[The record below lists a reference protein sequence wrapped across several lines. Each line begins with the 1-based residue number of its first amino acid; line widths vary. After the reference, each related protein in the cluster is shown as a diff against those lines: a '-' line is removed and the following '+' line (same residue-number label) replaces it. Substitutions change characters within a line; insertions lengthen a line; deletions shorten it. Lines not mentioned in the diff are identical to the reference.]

1 MGYVVPFINGKG
13 GTGKSVLA
21 RAYAVEAAR
30 AGASV
35 LIADLDDVQRT
46 SKHWADHRKL
56 NGLKPEIKVEV
67 ATPRRA
73 YDMADRSDVLVIDT
87 PGWTD
92 RETLKMASWSTFC
105 VIPSR
110 ANRMDDL
117 AETVRLLHAL
127 KAHGIQDWRFGV
139 ALNALRAATA
149 KEDES
154 DARAWLAEAG
164 FKALPGFVR
173 DLKAYEI
180 ALLEGKAIT
189 ESAEKDLNDEA
200 FVLVNGIAG
209 AVLEAGRTLIREAQ
223 AKTKEQER
231 DRGGRGR

>member
-1 MGYVVPFINGKG
+1 MGYVVPFMNNKG
-13 GTGKSVLA
+13 GVGKSVLA
-21 RAYAVEAAR
+21 RAYAVEAAK

-46 SKHWADHRKL
+46 SKRWADHRKV
-56 NGLKPEIKVEV
+56 NGLQPAIRAEV
-67 ATPRRA
+67 ATPRLA
-73 YDMADRSDVLVIDT
+73 YDMADRAEVLVIDA

-92 RETLKMASWSTFC
+92 RETLKMAGWSTFC

-117 AETVRLLHAL
+117 SETVRLLHAL
-127 KAHGIQDWRFGV
+127 KAQGIEDWRFGV

-149 KEDES
+149 EQDDG
-154 DARAWLAEAG
+154 DARAYLAEVG

-173 DLKAYEI
+173 DLKEYEI

-189 ESAEKDLNDEA
+189 ETGRKDLNDEA
-200 FVLVNGIAG
+200 FVLVDGIAG
-209 AVLEAGRTLIREAQ
+209 AVLDAGRRLVREVK
-223 AKTKEQER
+223 KTRQPER
-231 DRGGRGR
+231 DRGRRDR